1 MDGLKCISGVHE
13 GEAGEASGSSDRSEM
28 EENRAGEANRATRKR
43 DSATPAAMKG
53 GVKKKLRLGQAD
65 GQDVRAQRKPRKQEH
80 NRDSTNAHHNGS
92 GKRGVACNLTDKAAV
107 DATGALDDACADK
120 KDIHMPGDST
130 TGAKAADISASRR
143 GPEAPASQ
151 APSLQPLDQPD
162 DRPDEATV
170 VGSGRQAAQGTK
182 EYREGS
188 AFRARHGDMF
198 EVKEQPMA
206 DSEAEALDH
215 LGGSPSQHCR

>member
-1 MDGLKCISGVHE
+1 MDGLRCISGVRE
-13 GEAGEASGSSDRSEM
+13 GEAGEASGSSDRSGM

-43 DSATPAAMKG
+43 DSATPAAVKG

-65 GQDVRAQRKPRKQEH
+65 GQDVRAQRKPRKQKH
-80 NRDSTNAHHNGS
+80 NRDSTNPQHNGS
-92 GKRGVACNLTDKAAV
+92 GKREVACNLTDKAAV

-120 KDIHMPGDST
+120 MDIHRPGDST
-130 TGAKAADISASRR
+130 TGAKEDISASRH
-143 GPEAPASQ
+143 GPEIPASQ

-162 DRPDEATV
+162 DRPDEASV

-188 AFRARHGDMF
+188 AFRVRQDDMV

-215 LGGSPSQHCR
+215 LGRSPFQHCR